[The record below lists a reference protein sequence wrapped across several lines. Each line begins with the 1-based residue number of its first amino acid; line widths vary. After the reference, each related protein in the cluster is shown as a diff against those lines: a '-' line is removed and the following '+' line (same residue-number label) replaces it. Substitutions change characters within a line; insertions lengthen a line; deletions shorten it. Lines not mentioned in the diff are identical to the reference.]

1 MITVTPI
8 SRASTEWITTRKVV
22 PEPLHDVLVVWM
34 CDGELSVDLAFRK
47 PDGRWVMTHT
57 ELEVE
62 PLYWSP
68 LPALPQEAA

>member
-1 MITVTPI
+1 M
-8 SRASTEWITTRKVV
+8 V